1 MNALFKYALIIE
13 YQVLK
18 AIVFH
23 LLYSDKLLGVAC
35 HARSKHNNGLQ
46 IKNGRPT
53 LCGAAGRVPLA
64 GTLRTI
70 HPPSLALRLRRINWA
85 PARGAPT
92 LFRLNHLLRCTVRRC
107 FQLVVHHSNRVQQSF
122 VDRDRVVPFCKRTLL
137 VVYHA
142 TSLIENR

>member
-46 IKNGRPT
+46 IKNGAVSKGE
-53 LCGAAGRVPLA
+53 L
-64 GTLRTI
+64 LRR
-70 HPPSLALRLRRINWA
+70 PPSFSSYA
-85 PARGAPT
+85 
-92 LFRLNHLLRCTVRRC
+92 
-107 FQLVVHHSNRVQQSF
+107 
-122 VDRDRVVPFCKRTLL
+122 
-137 VVYHA
+137 
-142 TSLIENR
+142 